1 MTEINDLFPRETF
14 IKPEPTP
21 TDLKPVLH
29 GIWKGG
35 VSYRK
40 DTVSGK
46 VVTEFTPIES
56 QEEVVFPSVHN
67 ILHWVNKD
75 DPRGPA
81 PVDPRSDSQY
91 ENWEYGVRLWFENWK
106 KTNPGF
112 IETNNFT
119 IPTEQDDVHTG
130 DSAPTVTL
138 TLPTKS
144 VFENNE
150 RINIS
155 VSISGKYLMKKSE
168 LYINGK
174 FIISSERD
182 PKNLSFIP
190 QDIEGIERRNIIKV
204 VVYDT
209 VYNRGEAVADIEVN
223 R

>member
-1 MTEINDLFPRETF
+1 EINDSFPRETF
-14 IKPEPTP
+14 VKPEPTP
-21 TDLKPVLH
+21 TDLKPTLR

-40 DTVSGK
+40 DTISGK
-46 VVTEFTPIES
+46 VATEFTPGES

-81 PVDPRSDSQY
+81 PSDPSSDSQY

-106 KTNPGF
+106 KTNPDF

-119 IPTEQDDVHTG
+119 IPTEQDDVHTSS
-130 DSAPTVTL
+130 SAPTVTL
-138 TLPTKS
+138 TLPQKS

-155 VSISGKYLMKKSE
+155 ISISGKYPIKKSE

-174 FIISSERD
+174 FIISNERD

-190 QDIEGIERRNIIKV
+190 QDIEGMERKNIIKV

-209 VYNRGEAVADIEVN
+209 VYNRSEAMADIEIN